1 MWDAFCM
8 CMFMFACTWFM
19 SDRLNLKCMCP
30 WHLVACLCTSLTFV
44 LAYTSLTLTLCICW
58 YGYFYVHLTLHQGS
72 RFNCHSTSQLY
83 NSTTTVVNC
92 SPLRL
97 HKKSNCMST
106 CVGGVCYLDP
116 YLYSAWLFIM
126 PVLLMLQRR
135 IQCCWLFLFQP
146 FHMQPPPLLTL
157 PLILD
162 HRWKSSSHPADAL
175 RFWWVFFFQLQVR
188 EEQQDN
194 WFYWCREKTAAAFIP
209 VFSSHFSSAHTCSL
223 QQ

>member
-1 MWDAFCM
+1 MLEVW
-8 CMFMFACTWFM
+8 
-19 SDRLNLKCMCP
+19 
-30 WHLVACLCTSLTFV
+30 
-44 LAYTSLTLTLCICW
+44 
-58 YGYFYVHLTLHQGS
+58 
-72 RFNCHSTSQLY
+72 
-83 NSTTTVVNC
+83 
-92 SPLRL
+92 
-97 HKKSNCMST
+97 
-106 CVGGVCYLDP
+106 CYLDP

-162 HRWKSSSHPADAL
+162 HRWKSSSHPAYAL
-175 RFWWVFFFQLQVR
+175 RFWWVFFFQLPVR

-209 VFSSHFSSAHTCSL
+209 VFSSHFSTHMQFAAIGLKTRKESIRWCLDCHWRKSRGGFQRRKQVYLSHLHAGLSAPQTFNLSSCDRHARTWQTRDELRRIPSGSACSF
-223 QQ
+223 